1 MRQLLSIERRFD
13 YLETIC
19 LICCV
24 NNFSH
29 FVLVHIYF
37 MYLSMQGKDMLQVV
51 KPIREE
57 KSRNVEAKKA
67 KKNQKLNDRAAS
79 YKCKE
84 TCMCHKSK
92 CEASGLKECSSC
104 HNVLRSIRGKV
115 GCRKMVNAQ

>member
-1 MRQLLSIERRFD
+1 MHLSI
-13 YLETIC
+13 
-19 LICCV
+19 
-24 NNFSH
+24 
-29 FVLVHIYF
+29 
-37 MYLSMQGKDMLQVV
+37 QGKDMLQVV
-51 KPIREE
+51 KSIREE

-67 KKNQKLNDRAAS
+67 NKNQKLNDRATF

-115 GCRKMVNAQ
+115 GCRKNGKRPMMIYPSVGRESNVRQSVNKENDSEDES